1 MKKTLLYFVVLTIL
15 LIACKEKSTDKTITV
30 TPEFRQDGLLWLLD
44 AETADTLQT
53 LRIEIADDDFEV
65 QTGLMYRPSMEPNQA
80 MLFVFQNEAY
90 HSFYMKN
97 TLIPL
102 DIIFVDAQKKIV
114 NIHKNAQPMNE
125 ADLPSEK
132 PIQYVLEVNG
142 GMSDAW
148 GLQPGDLLSWK
159 QQ

>member
-1 MKKTLLYFVVLTIL
+1 MKKAFLYLSLSMITLIS
-15 LIACKEKSTDKTITV
+15 CNEKSTEKTITV
-30 TPEFRQDGLLWLLD
+30 TPQFRQDGVLWLLD
-44 AETADTLQT
+44 AETSDTLQT

-65 QTGLMYRPSMEPNQA
+65 QTGLMYRPSMAQDQG
-80 MLFVFQNEAY
+80 MLFIFQNEDF

-102 DIIFVDAQKKIV
+102 DIIFVDAQYQIV

-125 ADLPSEK
+125 ASLPSEK
-132 PIQYVLEVNG
+132 PVQYVLEVNG

-148 GLQPGDLLSWK
+148 GLQPGDILSW
-159 QQ
+159 QPQ